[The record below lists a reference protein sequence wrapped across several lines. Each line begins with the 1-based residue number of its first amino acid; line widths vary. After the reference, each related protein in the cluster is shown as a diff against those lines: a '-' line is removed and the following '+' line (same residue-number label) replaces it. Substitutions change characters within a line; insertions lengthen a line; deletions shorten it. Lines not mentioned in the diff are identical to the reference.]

1 MDGRKGRR
9 NKGRKGE
16 EVGRASGE
24 DTTTKKGRSKRW
36 RKRKWKK
43 EKEMEEE
50 DQDGHEKV
58 ECTSYKALS
67 YNRAIY
73 KYSCTYEKTQFI
85 LFHHL
90 RTGKHLVH
98 NNNIKRLE

>member
-1 MDGRKGRR
+1 MEEE
-9 NKGRKGE
+9 E
-16 EVGRASGE
+16 EVE
-24 DTTTKKGRSKRW
+24 DKYQIEKEEEYQEE
-36 RKRKWKK
+36 K

-98 NNNIKRLE
+98 NNNIKRLD